1 MAFCGQNCYNIGM
14 KHTAEEIGAKMDALR
29 LWKKAGNCNWAIKPQ
44 GTAFPFF
51 CASIVTGPEPVKVRF
66 LMLEGWQTFHDFLH
80 FRLDPNFGFYV
91 SPMEMP
97 HFELV
102 ILAQGQARLFR
113 HDPGYMPRTLT
124 PQELELATKILW
136 ESYGILLR
144 IETDGRLPLKFA
156 DDQSLF
162 ARVENADGLWE
173 DTPLKVIPPR
183 TYTENIH
190 LQTKDIKT
198 AKDLP
203 FVRDEAIELEFNLQ
217 PELMTKEPRPR
228 CCYRLLAVD
237 GKSGERIIDCRASVS
252 PESGL
257 KGLWEAL
264 PQQVLSGLIRH
275 GRIPGEIR
283 LSSGRTFRLLRALS
297 IHLPFKLSLH
307 DSLEVL
313 KLARA

>member
-1 MAFCGQNCYNIGM
+1 M
-14 KHTAEEIGAKMDALR
+14 KHSAEEIGAQMDALK
-29 LWKKAGNCNWAIKPQ
+29 LWDRVERHNWAIKPL
-44 GTAFPFF
+44 GTAFPYF
-51 CASIVTGPEPVKVRF
+51 CAIVRTGPAPVKIRF
-66 LMLEGWQTFHDFLH
+66 LMLEGWQTFHDFLRL
-80 FRLDPNFGFYV
+80 RLDRNFGFYT

-102 ILAQGQARLFR
+102 ILDRGESRLFR

-124 PQELELATKILW
+124 PPERELSAKILW
-136 ESYGILLR
+136 ESYGVLLR
-144 IETDGRLPLKFA
+144 IETDGSLPLKFA
-156 DDQSLF
+156 DSQSLF
-162 ARVENADGLWE
+162 ARIENAADQWE
-173 DTPLKVIPPR
+173 DRPMTVVPPR
-183 TYTENIH
+183 PYSENIA
-190 LQTKDIKT
+190 LRTDDLKL

-203 FVRDEAIELEFNLQ
+203 FVREEAIELEFSLQ

-237 GKSGERIIDCRASVS
+237 GKSGERLVDCRVSVS

-264 PQQVLSGLIRH
+264 PQQVLKALIRH

-307 DSLEVL
+307 DSLEAL
-313 KLARA
+313 ERARA